1 MLRSKQGK
9 YWYHFHNVFGM
20 TRSLTRDWTRDLP
33 HSKPACEVLYD
44 HSSWLL
50 WFNHIE
56 KPFFPARL
64 LWSNDYMNLA
74 GNELPIAT
82 ALTNSHRGN
91 ALLKRLKST
100 IWLTFFPTEYFTF
113 NILSWLTVKRPSWF
127 HTIRSNSTSCMCL
140 AIMLT
145 NLSFVLDNTYPN

>member
-1 MLRSKQGK
+1 MLRAKQGN
-9 YWYHFHNVFGM
+9 YWYHFHNVFDM

-91 ALLKRLKST
+91 ALEQIFVKAPKINHLINLFFPLNISS
-100 IWLTFFPTEYFTF
+100 LTFWVDSTF
-113 NILSWLTVKRPSWF
+113 MISY
-127 HTIRSNSTSCMCL
+127 NSIKFYKLHVSR
-140 AIMLT
+140 
-145 NLSFVLDNTYPN
+145 NHVDEP